1 MNDPRPGQ
9 RFSLDETHDEFPKQN
24 IEITPELRFSPAAA
38 SQPLIDAPPPEVDSA
53 LDRALAHPRKRRWGL
68 LTLLGGS
75 LTLGAVQAVETFRE
89 AWLGSDWLAGAWSVL
104 GFFAVGLAGAMLGRE
119 LFKLRRLRRHA
130 RLREAVEDQDGD
142 TFALLDQLR
151 KQMGLSDDDPHWQA
165 FLKAHQQH
173 HDDGETRT
181 LFAHHVLAPRDAR
194 ARQMITRMSGE
205 TAIMVAISPLT
216 LLDMALMAWRNLR
229 LVDRIAALYGLELG
243 YASRLALFR
252 AVLTNMA
259 FAGASEIA
267 TEASMDLLSM
277 NLAGKL
283 STRAGQGLGSGL
295 LTARLGLRTLKML
308 RPLPFS
314 ESEAPRI
321 GDLRRQ
327 LWQQLKQVDKDQ
339 PS

>member
-1 MNDPRPGQ
+1 MNDPRPGRRFTLDDDAPRAADIAPEQ
-9 RFSLDETHDEFPKQN
+9 RFAPD
-24 IEITPELRFSPAAA
+24 AA
-38 SQPLIDAPPPEVDSA
+38 SQPLIETPPPAVESA

-75 LTLGAVQAVETFRE
+75 LALGAVQAIETFKD
-89 AWLGSDWLAGAWSVL
+89 AWLGGDWLAGAWSAL
-104 GFFAVGLAGAMLGRE
+104 GFLAVGLAGGALGRE

-130 RLREAVEDQDGD
+130 RLREAVEDHDGD
-142 TFALLDQLR
+142 TYALLDRLR
-151 KQMGLSDDDPHWQA
+151 KQMGLGDDDPHWQA
-165 FLKAHQQH
+165 FLKAHQRH
-173 HDDGETRT
+173 HDDAETRT

-194 ARQMITRMSGE
+194 ARQLITRMSGE

-229 LVDRIAALYGLELG
+229 LVDRLAALYGLELG

-267 TEASMDLLSM
+267 SDASMDLLSM
-277 NLAGKL
+277 NLAGRL

-308 RPLPFS
+308 RPLPFA
-314 ESEAPRI
+314 ESEAPRL

-327 LWQQLKQVDKDQ
+327 LWQQLKQVDGDK
-339 PS
+339 PT